1 MIADLSFKGCI
12 ANLIFFILLS
22 RETAKSLF
30 ENVKKKY
37 SKDKWDLKNVG
48 QVVHYRTPK
57 GPRKSI
63 GTEHI
68 FVMAT
73 QLHPTSANQIL
84 KIIYLIVTYHEMET
98 KATLMI
104 GTPVAVQ
111 KRLRNQKKK
120 DLSKKK
126 KEKNTNN
133 HIPD

>member
-1 MIADLSFKGCI
+1 M
-12 ANLIFFILLS
+12 
-22 RETAKSLF
+22 
-30 ENVKKKY
+30 
-37 SKDKWDLKNVG
+37 
-48 QVVHYRTPK
+48 
-57 GPRKSI
+57 
-63 GTEHI
+63 EHI

-120 DLSKKK
+120 DLSEK
-126 KEKNTNN
+126 KEKNTITFLINKRKWN
-133 HIPD
+133 YNL